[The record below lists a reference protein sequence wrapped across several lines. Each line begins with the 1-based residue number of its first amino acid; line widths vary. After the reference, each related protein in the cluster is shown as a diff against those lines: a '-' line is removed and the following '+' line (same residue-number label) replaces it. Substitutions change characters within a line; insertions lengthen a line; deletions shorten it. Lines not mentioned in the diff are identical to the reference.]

1 MKFFSYALV
10 YAFLAFVFY
19 GLISFIRFA
28 YVRIKAYIIRRKLSN
43 LSETET
49 NKLLR
54 VGFCTIGFVLSFI
67 ESNFIPLNSVDCAI
81 RSISAFIA

>member
-10 YAFLAFVFY
+10 YAFLAFVLY

-28 YVRIKAYIIRRKLSN
+28 YVRIKAYIIHRKLSN

-49 NKLLR
+49 KK
-54 VGFCTIGFVLSFI
+54 
-67 ESNFIPLNSVDCAI
+67 DD
-81 RSISAFIA
+81 